1 MSVTLSTPWRTRR
14 DEEGGWKAVWGRTE
28 RGGGLPHSNWE
39 VGSCDEGAGR
49 EAGDSAGDARGLG
62 QVAGSRQLQLQ
73 PKSKGH

>member
-1 MSVTLSTPWRTRR
+1 MRR
-14 DEEGGWKAVWGRTE
+14 VAGRRCGVGLRE
-28 RGGGLPHSNWE
+28 GGGLPHSNWE